1 MREPKLEE
9 QAITC
14 GEAMRC
20 YGSFGIPGMDILCD
34 SVELT
39 TAKQVQSAIHQYGKE
54 AMMSELYG
62 VTNWDF
68 DFRGHKFQGDW
79 QAALGVTVRV
89 PHLTWMTMAGEA
101 KRDYPAAIGYQS
113 PWHSEYAILEDH
125 FARINTALTRGR
137 PIVRVAVIHPMESY
151 WISSGPNSQMSAKV
165 DALEESFRNVSQW
178 LIEAHLD
185 YDYLCESQIPVLTSG
200 GDPREVGQMRYDAIV
215 VAGCITLRR
224 TTLEYLDHFRKAG
237 GSVVFAGECP
247 SFVDGKRS
255 ERCRQLYEN
264 SIRVSLDRAALT
276 AALEPVREISLRLEN
291 GREADELLYN
301 YRLDGDGRWLF
312 IAHGKKR
319 VEGRYSVESQ
329 YDVVSP
335 DHVRILVD
343 GIFRPVK
350 YNTMDGTI
358 EPIPCRYESGATLMD
373 CVLHPLDSLLLK
385 LEPGEGTFRSCPV
398 TSKFNEL
405 SYSVKHPVPYSCSEP
420 NVLLLDL
427 AEFAFDEGPWQT
439 KEDVLRIDNQFRDL
453 LRYPKR
459 NGKNPQPYMLAD
471 EAREHILHLR
481 YTFESKMTVSD
492 ALIALEDASSVVIHL
507 NGASCASE
515 ITGFFTDTAI
525 QTRKLPDILPGK
537 NELCL
542 DIPFGRQTNVE
553 WVYILG
559 NFGVQ
564 VRGCECMLIPREQTI
579 GFGDIT
585 IQGMP
590 FYGGNLTYTVELEVP
605 EKSALKLRV
614 PYYRGALVGVSLDGI
629 RKGSIILPPYECI
642 VRDIPAGRHQLE
654 LTVFGNRH
662 NSFGAL
668 HMVNSSVR
676 WFGPAAWRTEGD
688 DWCYEYRL
696 KPFGILKSP
705 DITLLT
711 SSI

>member
-113 PWHSEYAILEDH
+113 PWYSEYAILEDH

-200 GDPREVGQMRYDAIV
+200 RDPREVGQMRYDAIV

-312 IAHGKKR
+312 IPI
-319 VEGRYSVESQ
+319 
-329 YDVVSP
+329 SP
-335 DHVRILVD
+335 TIRI
-343 GIFRPVK
+343 I
-350 YNTMDGTI
+350 
-358 EPIPCRYESGATLMD
+358 
-373 CVLHPLDSLLLK
+373 
-385 LEPGEGTFRSCPV
+385 
-398 TSKFNEL
+398 
-405 SYSVKHPVPYSCSEP
+405 
-420 NVLLLDL
+420 
-427 AEFAFDEGPWQT
+427 
-439 KEDVLRIDNQFRDL
+439 
-453 LRYPKR
+453 
-459 NGKNPQPYMLAD
+459 
-471 EAREHILHLR
+471 
-481 YTFESKMTVSD
+481 
-492 ALIALEDASSVVIHL
+492 
-507 NGASCASE
+507 
-515 ITGFFTDTAI
+515 
-525 QTRKLPDILPGK
+525 
-537 NELCL
+537 
-542 DIPFGRQTNVE
+542 
-553 WVYILG
+553 
-559 NFGVQ
+559 
-564 VRGCECMLIPREQTI
+564 
-579 GFGDIT
+579 
-585 IQGMP
+585 
-590 FYGGNLTYTVELEVP
+590 
-605 EKSALKLRV
+605 
-614 PYYRGALVGVSLDGI
+614 
-629 RKGSIILPPYECI
+629 
-642 VRDIPAGRHQLE
+642 
-654 LTVFGNRH
+654 
-662 NSFGAL
+662 
-668 HMVNSSVR
+668 
-676 WFGPAAWRTEGD
+676 
-688 DWCYEYRL
+688 
-696 KPFGILKSP
+696 
-705 DITLLT
+705 
-711 SSI
+711 